1 VPEVS
6 LTAAERRAAR
16 IEDEID
22 EQVLPLFL
30 EESVDLMR
38 DIGELCANGAQAPDN
53 AETARI
59 LQRALHTLKGSAR
72 MAGAMGCGELLHSM
86 EDRVDQAIAMKSVQA
101 DHHRRAGNLLRPYRD
116 ADRASAQS
124 RGGATGPG
132 RAHARGRYRC
142 LGRIRSG

>member
-1 VPEVS
+1 MLE
-6 LTAAERRAAR
+6 TTRRKLDSMYRGEPQPGRDGALHE

-38 DIGELCANGAQAPDN
+38 DIGGLLRDWRSAPEN
-53 AETARI
+53 AETART

-86 EDRVDQAIAMKSVQA
+86 EDC
-101 DHHRRAGNLLRPYRD
+101 
-116 ADRASAQS
+116 
-124 RGGATGPG
+124 T
-132 RAHARGRYRC
+132 
-142 LGRIRSG
+142 